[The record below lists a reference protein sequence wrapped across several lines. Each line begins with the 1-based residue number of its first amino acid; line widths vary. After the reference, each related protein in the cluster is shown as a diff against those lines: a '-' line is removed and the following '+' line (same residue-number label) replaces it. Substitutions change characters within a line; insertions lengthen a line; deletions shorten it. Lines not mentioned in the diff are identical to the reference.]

1 MYFNLKTV
9 DKIGLGLA
17 FKISLGA
24 IIIGLYETS
33 HRVYTF
39 ANHVCYYQLVFYF
52 KKILLADILF

>member
-9 DKIGLGLA
+9 VKIGLGLA
-17 FKISLGA
+17 FRISLGA
-24 IIIGLYETS
+24 IIICLYETS

-52 KKILLADILF
+52 KKYC